1 MEHDTNTPE
10 LVEVLSSI
18 DPAPVQIAR
27 DLLTGA
33 GIECFVFDSD
43 SSRLLGTTAAVC
55 TRLMVPRELAEDARQ
70 RLKELGLAE

>member
-1 MEHDTNTPE
+1 MEHETDRPE

-18 DPAPVQIAR
+18 DPTPVQIAR
-27 DLLTGA
+27 DLLAGA

-43 SSRLLGTTAAVC
+43 SSRLLGTTPAVC
-55 TRLMVPRELAEDARQ
+55 TRLMVPRELADDARQ